1 MFAGPE
7 RSAAETLDV
16 QRFEIVAESAYLLG
30 VFGNPNSYEI
40 GAEFVSARIRWST
53 AANMSIRAAA

>member
-7 RSAAETLDV
+7 RSAAETLV
-16 QRFEIVAESAYLLG
+16 VPRFEIVAESAYLLG

-40 GAEFVSARIRWST
+40 GAEFVSARIRWS
-53 AANMSIRAAA
+53 AVQGESWPRAE